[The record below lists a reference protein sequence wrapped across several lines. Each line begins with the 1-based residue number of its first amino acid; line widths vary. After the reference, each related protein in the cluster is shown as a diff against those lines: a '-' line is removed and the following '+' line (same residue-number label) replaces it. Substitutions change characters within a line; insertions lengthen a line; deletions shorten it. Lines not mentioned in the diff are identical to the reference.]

1 MSIKK
6 QQDFFIKSVIIVIF
20 TLITFFGYQYLVLS
34 NTFLSNKYSIAIEFS
49 DGSKINSCSHC
60 YILEYTSS
68 DFSKEKSNTQKTY
81 RYWINNNRIFFEFV
95 TEYEKI
101 QTLALYERKIAK
113 ETDSIVVQEKT
124 LLSEISVI
132 FINNQ
137 QYDFKTSS
145 LSQKTNNIS
154 SQQDIENF
162 NITEIELI
170 NPAFSNVDNHS
181 QSVFKTFMILILIA
195 GIYTLISIYA
205 VRFYNK
211 VKPTFTINN
220 GMMSILL
227 AVTVIQL
234 LFVYFVVRDFP
245 DRNTVMGTT
254 ALLTLLDFMF
264 VFSASLLVSG
274 HRIIYTAIVIVTLT
288 VLIGQIICVTT
299 SCSYI
304 SPVSL
309 GNINIDNISTLY
321 NGGNEK
327 FVLLYFLLIALIL
340 VQYRKTKNFCISS
353 KVRVLTA
360 VFGIICGIVSFLLN
374 CLPDGSKVE
383 SFQSP
388 ITGLLKVKF
397 NSYFPHTTEKLSL
410 VSTSILPKY
419 VTDDFN
425 YKETF
430 YNDSV
435 FEIPLTYRKLKTLQ
449 KPNLIIFFAESLTAE
464 FIDSYRTSKI
474 NLMPY
479 MSNLQSTYNDK
490 KITLVR
496 NYFNHTATTI
506 RGIRSQ
512 LFSGFQKE
520 ATTQK
525 KSPDSD
531 SLVNVLK
538 SHGYQTFFIAP
549 ESGDTFLNMLKIAGF
564 ENVLAS
570 DKNTTDFGYSV
581 STNCS
586 TLTCDDDIL
595 ILRFKEMV
603 KNVKENGGDDQRP
616 FFIAIYNMGSH
627 MSMDGKY
634 KFRDGT
640 NIIFNRFFTLDRNL
654 KDFIEFYYKELAEDT
669 ILIIT
674 ADHSIIPGEPGS
686 EALDFDK
693 RFIIN
698 QVPMYIFQPYWD
710 LPDELDLYETKGYMN
725 GLALAPTVLHLM
737 NINAPNYFLGCSIFE
752 KCRRVLDLSHYGW
765 YTGNGFFYEEGS
777 YENGKK
783 YHPEKI
789 DNHLQE
795 KHTEINFSLINA
807 YREGFLNIWG
817 E

>member
-1 MSIKK
+1 MSINK
-6 QQDFFIKSVIIVIF
+6 QQIFLIKSVIIIIF

-34 NTFLSNKYSIAIEFS
+34 NTSLSNKYSIAIEFN
-49 DGSKINSCSHC
+49 DGSKISSCTHC

-68 DFSKEKSNTQKTY
+68 DFAKENSNTQKTY
-81 RYWINNNRIFFEFV
+81 RYWINNNRIFFEFI
-95 TEYEKI
+95 TKYEKI
-101 QTLALYERKIAK
+101 QTLALYERKMAK
-113 ETDSIVVQEKT
+113 EKDSIVVQEKSPS
-124 LLSEISVI
+124 SEIGGI

-137 QYDFKTSS
+137 RYDFKISS

-162 NITEIELI
+162 YITEIELI
-170 NPAFSNVDNHS
+170 NPAFANVDNNS
-181 QSVFKTFMILILIA
+181 KSVFKTFMIFVLIA
-195 GIYTLISIYA
+195 AIYTVISIYVVIA
-205 VRFYNK
+205 SNK
-211 VKPTFTINN
+211 IKPTFTINI
-220 GMMSILL
+220 GMISILL

-245 DRNTVMGTT
+245 DRNTVMATT
-254 ALLTLLDFMF
+254 SVLTLLDFIF

-288 VLIGQIICVTT
+288 VLIGQIICITT

-327 FVLLYFLLIALIL
+327 FVLLYFLLIVLIL
-340 VQYRKTKNFCISS
+340 VQYKKTKNFCIST
-353 KVRVLTA
+353 KVRVLT
-360 VFGIICGIVSFLLN
+360 VICGLICGIVSFLFN

-388 ITGLLKVKF
+388 VTGLLKVKF

-435 FEIPLTYRKLKTLQ
+435 FEIPLTYRKLKTVQ
-449 KPNLIIFFAESLTAE
+449 KPNLIIFFTESLTAE

-479 MSNLQSTYNDK
+479 MSNLQSPYNDK

-531 SLVNVLK
+531 SLVNILK
-538 SHGYQTFFIAP
+538 SQGYKTFFITP
-549 ESGDTFLNMLKIAGF
+549 ESGDTFLNMLKITGF
-564 ENVLAS
+564 ENVLSS
-570 DKNTTDFGYSV
+570 DKNTTELGYSV

-586 TLTCDDDIL
+586 TIICNDDIL
-595 ILRFKEMV
+595 IQRFREMV
-603 KNVKENGGDDQRP
+603 KNVKKNKGDDQRP
-616 FFIAIYNMGSH
+616 FFIALYNMGSH

-634 KFRDGT
+634 KFRDGS

-674 ADHSIIPGEPGS
+674 ADHSIIPGEPGT
-686 EALDFDK
+686 EVLDFDK

-710 LPDELDLYETKGYMN
+710 LPGEIDLYETKGYMN

-737 NINAPNYFLGCSIFE
+737 NINEPNYFLGCSIFE

-765 YTGNGFFYEEGS
+765 YTGNGFYYEEGS

-789 DNHLQE
+789 DNHFQK
-795 KHTEINFSLINA
+795 KHTEMNFSLINA
-807 YREGFLNIWG
+807 CREGFINIFG